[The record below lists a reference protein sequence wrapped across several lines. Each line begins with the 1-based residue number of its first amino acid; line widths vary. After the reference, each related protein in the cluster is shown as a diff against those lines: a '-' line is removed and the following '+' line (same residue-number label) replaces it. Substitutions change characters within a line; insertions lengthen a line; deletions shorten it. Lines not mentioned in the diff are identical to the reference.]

1 MSNRAWRCA
10 AAAALT
16 LAGCNAAP
24 PEPVLGEISARFVT
38 ARDDQVIEV
47 SLIGSRAIASAD
59 LVFPD
64 GTREPAYSIDA
75 QRNPELTPP
84 PDTPGASKPSVNTG
98 STSLTGQIAS
108 LALIRVSHPADYAQ
122 AWQQARIAIRLGFGR
137 DASSELIAAPPPPT
151 SSPAPDQP
159 PA

>member
-1 MSNRAWRCA
+1 MSSRACLGA
-10 AAAALT
+10 VAAALA
-16 LAGCNAAP
+16 LAGCSGPAP
-24 PEPVLGEISARFVT
+24 ASGEVSARFVT

-47 SLIGSRAIASAD
+47 SLVGSRAIAAAD

-75 QRNPELTPP
+75 QRDPELTPP
-84 PDTPGASKPSVNTG
+84 PDTPGAGKPSVNTG

-137 DASSELIAAPPPPT
+137 DVSSELIAAPPPPT
-151 SSPAPDQP
+151 TGAAPVEP